1 MAEKKEK
8 KDKTPEKKP
17 EKEKKIS
24 AFKRAS
30 RSLREM
36 KGEMKKVVWPTK
48 KQIIN
53 NTGIVIIVVAIS
65 GVAIGLLDFLLKL
78 GVDLLLRAA

>member
-17 EKEKKIS
+17 EKEKKVS
-24 AFKRAS
+24 VFQRAS

-36 KGEMKKVVWPTK
+36 KGEMKKVVWPSK

-65 GVAIGLLDFLLKL
+65 GVAIGLLDSLLKL